1 MNFRKLNQKSSSTD
15 NRCEATAMDTPVCI
29 KNNLRSSSFVP
40 IYHSVFQVLEQA
52 IDSNLELR
60 TDNGIDIP

>member
-1 MNFRKLNQKSSSTD
+1 
-15 NRCEATAMDTPVCI
+15 MDTPVCI